1 MPTLPNRKRWR
12 SKSAPVCDL
21 RHGVYKALFLV
32 QRLPFQKGAHL
43 SLKPFKVP
51 GHRLALR
58 SKSAGPAYVRSN
70 VPAEVILDVSR
81 LLSRSFYST
90 PTGIDRVEYVY
101 AREMLERMPERLSF
115 AAVHPAGG
123 YYGRIEPGAVRQFL
137 AFTAARWR
145 SARDPDQKQ
154 GNGVVMRHL
163 VALRPRA
170 IPPADRPRLYL
181 QVSPHHM
188 EDHGQVGA
196 ILRAEGA
203 RFVTLVHDVIPL
215 THPEF
220 VRPQGAAEHRQ
231 RVRAIDS
238 FASGIIGNSQATL
251 DALTPHMRQGLEGR
265 HLAVAHFGADPPDGI
280 DTQGYPIP
288 DRPYFVYIATIEP
301 RKNHL
306 LLLNIWRRLVEQLG
320 SAAPVLVL
328 VGRRGWENENVIDI
342 LERGESLRGHVIEA
356 GELSDRQI
364 AQLVAR
370 TRAMLMPSFAEGFG
384 MPVVEALTIGIPV
397 ICSDIAA
404 HREVGGDA
412 PDYIDP
418 LDGLGWLRMID
429 AYRMDGSVERA
440 AQQGRIA
447 AWRAPTWAAYFNIVT
462 DLLERVAAGDARD

>member
-1 MPTLPNRKRWR
+1 
-12 SKSAPVCDL
+12 
-21 RHGVYKALFLV
+21 
-32 QRLPFQKGAHL
+32 
-43 SLKPFKVP
+43 
-51 GHRLALR
+51 
-58 SKSAGPAYVRSN
+58 
-70 VPAEVILDVSR
+70 VILDVSR
-81 LLSRSFYST
+81 LLSRSFHAT

-101 AREMLERMPERLSF
+101 ARELLDRMPERLSF

-123 YYGRIEPGAVRQFL
+123 YYGRIDSGAVRQFL

-145 SARDPDQKQ
+145 AAREPGEKQ
-154 GNGVVMRHL
+154 RKSVVMRHL
-163 VALRPRA
+163 VALRPRPV
-170 IPPADRPRLYL
+170 PPADRPRLYL

-188 EDHGQVGA
+188 EDHAQVGA

-251 DALTPHMRQGLEGR
+251 DALAPHMQHGLAGRQ
-265 HLAVAHFGADPPDGI
+265 LAVAHFGADPPDGI
-280 DTQGYPIP
+280 DTQGYAVP

-306 LLLNIWRRLVEQLG
+306 LLLNIWRRLVERHG

-342 LERGESLRGHVIEA
+342 LERGELLHGHVIEA

-364 AQLVAR
+364 AQLVAKA
-370 TRAMLMPSFAEGFG
+370 RAMLMPSFAEGFG
-384 MPVVEALTIGIPV
+384 MPVVEALTIGVPV

-412 PDYIDP
+412 PDYVDP

-429 AYRMDGSVERA
+429 AYRAEGSVERA
-440 AQQGRIA
+440 AQQARVA
-447 AWRAPTWAAYFNIVT
+447 AWRAPTWAAYFDIVT
-462 DLLERVAAGDARD
+462 DLLDRVAAGDGRG